1 MECDC
6 SGAQVIKTTVT
17 GDCDSHFKVEI
28 YNTSSLE
35 SDDNFHSGS
44 MLNISVIRRQRTIPS
59 LMFTLENILI
69 VQRLNHLLSHL
80 SVVADSRLTLWNY
93 LTLKKKSFCH
103 PIWGVLVT
111 VCCLSTKILTLFSSK
126 LRITKLFS
134 GMIWICK
141 KKIESKCEIHVSK
154 IFQLKYHLSHGKDE
168 SSKYALLPTCDIS
181 VGSSVQLVFGRHR
194 LESCQSLIFSRLFP
208 EIVQLATHQ
217 QR

>member
-6 SGAQVIKTTVT
+6 SGARVIKTTVT

-28 YNTSSLE
+28 YNTSSQE

-44 MLNISVIRRQRTIPS
+44 MLNISVIWRQRTIPS

-93 LTLKKKSFCH
+93 LILKKKSLCH

-141 KKIESKCEIHVSK
+141 KKLNLNVRFMSVKFFS
-154 IFQLKYHLSHGKDE
+154 LSTIWAMGKMN
-168 SSKYALLPTCDIS
+168 SPNMPCS
-181 VGSSVQLVFGRHR
+181 QLVI
-194 LESCQSLIFSRLFP
+194 S
-208 EIVQLATHQ
+208 QLVAVSS
-217 QR
+217 

>member
-1 MECDC
+1 
-6 SGAQVIKTTVT
+6 
-17 GDCDSHFKVEI
+17 
-28 YNTSSLE
+28 
-35 SDDNFHSGS
+35 

-80 SVVADSRLTLWNY
+80 SVVADSRFTLWNY

-111 VCCLSTKILTLFSSK
+111 VCCLSTKILTLFSSE

-168 SSKYALLPTCDIS
+168 SSKYAYMCPVSIWEAQVGILSKPDFFKVISWNCSTCNPPTKIISLLIIIRRSNKSYFIIKLWYIFLCIS
-181 VGSSVQLVFGRHR
+181 TAGKRFV
-194 LESCQSLIFSRLFP
+194 
-208 EIVQLATHQ
+208 
-217 QR
+217 